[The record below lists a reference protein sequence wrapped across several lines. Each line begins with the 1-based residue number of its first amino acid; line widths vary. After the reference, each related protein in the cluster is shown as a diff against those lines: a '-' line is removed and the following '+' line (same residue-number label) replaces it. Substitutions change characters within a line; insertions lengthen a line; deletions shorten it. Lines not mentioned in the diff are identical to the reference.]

1 MASSPRAQQV
11 RPPLPPPLHS
21 QLTPPRRAALP
32 ARGSTSTYAR
42 RARLSRRARTPANT
56 TAGTLEVTRTN
67 PLTGA
72 SHSVLIDASSFGSG
86 GIVGSTINVNF
97 NGKREELGD
106 HSILVDA
113 SSSGTSSPANSSSP
127 STAGGIHES
136 TINLT
141 VISRLRRAL
150 VSLLPSHARRAVHPT
165 LRARQAGFVSDL
177 AAQESAYS
185 AAVAALYT
193 LSTPAPIA
201 TATAS
206 VEDVRIFA
214 MLDPLLASPSLDSL
228 AAPTP
233 SSNPLGADIL
243 AVLPPLTL
251 TMTLVAGPSG
261 YVDAAGEPPV
271 PVATASVEGT
281 GTAALL
287 VETMKRGIHVVSLVR
302 RDE

>member
-1 MASSPRAQQV
+1 M
-11 RPPLPPPLHS
+11 
-21 QLTPPRRAALP
+21 
-32 ARGSTSTYAR
+32 
-42 RARLSRRARTPANT
+42 
-56 TAGTLEVTRTN
+56 
-67 PLTGA
+67 
-72 SHSVLIDASSFGSG
+72 LIDASSFGAG

-127 STAGGIHES
+127 SNAASTDAGIHSS

-141 VISRLRRAL
+141 VISRLKRAVL
-150 VSLLPSHARRAVHPT
+150 SLLPSPHVRRAIHPT

-177 AAQESAYS
+177 AAQESAYA
-185 AAVAALYT
+185 AAVAALGALPT
-193 LSTPAPIA
+193 AAPVAAATGVVST
-201 TATAS
+201 
-206 VEDVRIFA
+206 EDIK
-214 MLDPLLASPSLDSL
+214 MLAIVDPLLDPL

-233 SSNPLGADIL
+233 SSEPLGADIL

-261 YVDAAGEPPV
+261 YVDAAGQAPAA
-271 PVATASVEGT
+271 VATAAVESV

-287 VETMKRGIHVVSLVR
+287 EEKMKRGMQVVRLAR
-302 RDE
+302 KGE